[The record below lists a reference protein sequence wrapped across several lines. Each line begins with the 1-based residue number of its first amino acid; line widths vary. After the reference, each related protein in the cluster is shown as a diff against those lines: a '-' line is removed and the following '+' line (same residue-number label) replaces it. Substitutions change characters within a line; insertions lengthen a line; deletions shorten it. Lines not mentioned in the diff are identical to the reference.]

1 MSVISDQA
9 QGLRDLAAQQQRGD
23 APAPAPCLRLA
34 DHAADG
40 EAEATQR
47 PQPLRL
53 ARSVAITS
61 GKGGVGKTSVAVN
74 LAAKLAQMGRRV
86 ILLDADLGCAN
97 ADVMCNLMPSGS
109 LAHVVAGRM
118 TIGEAMCDAP
128 GGFRLVPGASGLAQ
142 MANLDRAERD
152 RLLRQLQ
159 ALERDADL
167 MLIDTGAGVGANVL
181 GFLAAADQV
190 LVVTT
195 SEPTAIT
202 DAYAVIKTLSRQRD
216 DADVRLLVNMV
227 RDDAEG
233 RAVFARVSAV
243 CQRFLNLKIGYAGH
257 ITQDPRV
264 MQGVRRRRPY
274 LIDFPTCGAATCLDQ
289 LAHRLDR
296 RAVGRDA
303 GGAGLFRRVS
313 AWLAR

>member
-1 MSVISDQA
+1 MSVITDQA
-9 QGLRDLAAQQQRGD
+9 QALRDLAAQHRRED
-23 APAPAPCLRLA
+23 APRPGLRLA
-34 DHAADG
+34 PPETG
-40 EAEATQR
+40 VR
-47 PQPLRL
+47 PEPLRL

-61 GKGGVGKTSVAVN
+61 GKGGVGKTSLAVN
-74 LAAKLAQMGRRV
+74 LAAKLAQMGRKV

-109 LAHVVAGRM
+109 LSHVVAGRM
-118 TIGEAMCDAP
+118 GVEEALIDAP

-142 MANLDRAERD
+142 MANLGDQPRD
-152 RLLRQLQ
+152 ALLRQLQ
-159 ALERDADL
+159 SLERDADL
-167 MLIDTGAGVGANVL
+167 LLIDTGAGVGANVL

-202 DAYAVIKTLSRQRD
+202 DAYAVIKTLSRQRE
-216 DADVRLLVNMV
+216 DADIRLLVNMV

-233 RAVFARVSAV
+233 RAVFARVAAV

-257 ITQDPRV
+257 ITLDPRV

-274 LIDFPTCGAATCLDQ
+274 LLDFPTCSAATCLDQ

-296 RAVGRDA
+296 RAVSGEA
-303 GGAGLFRRVS
+303 HGAGLFRRVS